1 MSQMTMAD
9 GTPVRLLPIVMP
21 APAAPPPG
29 GWQEHGLCIGADPE
43 IFFPSHGDAGMHA
56 RRICAICAVRADCL
70 EYATRADEYGIWGGL
85 DQSQRQSLRR
95 RQRRR
100 KAGAVA
106 RADQT
111 RRAEGMA

>member
-29 GWQEHGLCIGADPE
+29 DWQEDGLCIGEDPE
-43 IFFPSHGDAGMHA
+43 IFFPSHGDPGTRA
-56 RRICAICAVRADCL
+56 RRICAVCAVRADCF
-70 EYATRADEYGIWGGL
+70 EYASRAGEYGIWGGL
-85 DQSQRQSLRR
+85 DQRQRQSLRR

-100 KAGAVA
+100 NAGAVA
-106 RADQT
+106 GTGKTQN
-111 RRAEGMA
+111 AEGAA

>member
-1 MSQMTMAD
+1 MSQMTAAV

-29 GWQEHGLCIGADPE
+29 GWQQRGPCTGEHPE
-43 IFFPSHGDAGMHA
+43 IFFPSHGDPGTRA

-85 DQSQRQSLRR
+85 NQSQRQSLRR

-100 KAGAVA
+100 KA
-106 RADQT
+106 RAGMT
-111 RRAEGMA
+111 HKAEGVA